1 MTAPALAILL
11 VALLLAA
18 CQPTAGG
25 PSSGAAA
32 PAPAAAS
39 GSAPDAATPGAA
51 SQPPAAAPPLAVKIA
66 HAALNPLVTPIWIA
80 ADLGFDRQYGLE
92 MSVVQTRTAA
102 VSQAALVAG
111 EIDYAWTGLSPFLV
125 ARAGGSDVVFIGTT
139 LNRAPSALV
148 TRPGLT
154 TPEALRGKVFGIQSF
169 GGPPHVRT
177 LQALARLGVDKDDVT
192 ILVTG
197 DETVSVAALLDG
209 KIDGAA
215 MSYTGAAE
223 PLARGYHSWDLVP
236 LGVVEINGIVARSVQ
251 LQARPEETRRLLRA
265 VATSLAYVS
274 TIGVDAEARRR
285 VGESV
290 AGHLQTSPDNA
301 LVQLDLIKD
310 ILPLTM
316 RIDPAEAREL
326 QTATAAVQPDVSQ
339 LRVDD
344 WLDESFLDQLDHEGF
359 FARPRP

>member
-1 MTAPALAILL
+1 MSTPALAALLVGLLL
-11 VALLLAA
+11 VA
-18 CQPTAGG
+18 CQPAAGG
-25 PSSGAAA
+25 PPAGAAA

-39 GSAPDAATPGAA
+39 SGVPNAAASAA
-51 SQPPAAAPPLAVKIA
+51 SQPPAEAPPLAVKIS
-66 HAALNPLVTPIWIA
+66 HAAVSPLVTPIWVA

-92 MSVVQTRTAA
+92 MTILQTRTAA

-111 EIDYAWTGLSPFLV
+111 EVDYAWTGLSPFLV
-125 ARAGGSDVVFIGTT
+125 ARAGGSDVMFLGTT

-154 TPEALRGKVFGIQSF
+154 TPEALRGKIFGIQSF

-177 LQALARLGVDKDDVT
+177 LQALARLGLDKDDVT

-215 MSYTGAAE
+215 ISYTGAAE
-223 PLARGYHSWDLVP
+223 PLARGYHAWDLVP

-251 LQARPEETRRLLRA
+251 VQAKPEETRRLLRA
-265 VATSLAYVS
+265 VASSLAYVS
-274 TIGVDAEARRR
+274 TIGVDPEARRR
-285 VGESV
+285 VGEAV
-290 AGHLQTSPDNA
+290 AAHLQTSPDNA

-326 QTATAAVQPDVSQ
+326 QTATSAVQPDVGQ
-339 LRVDD
+339 LRVED
-344 WLDESFLDQLDHEGF
+344 WLDESFLDQLDREGF